1 MLKQF
6 VLGMVFCTAL
16 IGAAHAQ
23 SKDLQFGIKGGLGF
37 SEISG
42 STVDKS
48 LRMGIQFGGV
58 MTQKLSDSLSMQY
71 EALYSQKGIVETT
84 TLDSVDYKA
93 ETNID
98 YLEIPVFAK
107 FKVAEKWAVYGGGYV
122 GWALSKK
129 GKLTGGSISAEVDL
143 DEFVNDLD
151 YGVLL
156 GVQAQ
161 LAEHW
166 AVDARY
172 TLGLTDVITSTS
184 TDGKNSTIAISATYL
199 L

>member
-6 VLGMVFCTAL
+6 VFGMVFCTAL
-16 IGAAHAQ
+16 IGVANAQ
-23 SKDLQFGIKGGLGF
+23 ANNLQFGIKGGLGF

-42 STVDKS
+42 STLDKTPR
-48 LRMGIQFGGV
+48 LGIQLGGV
-58 MTQKLSDSLSMQY
+58 MTQKISDSLSMQY
-71 EALYSQKGIVETT
+71 EALYSQKGIVENQT
-84 TLDSVDYKA
+84 VDDVNYKF

-129 GKLTGGSISAEVDL
+129 VKITAGSISSDVDI
-143 DEFVNDLD
+143 DKFVNDLD
-151 YGVLL
+151 YGMLL

-161 LAEHW
+161 LAERW

-172 TLGLTDVITSTS
+172 TLGLTDVFTSGDS
-184 TDGKNSTIAISATYL
+184 KNSTIAISATYL

>member
-6 VLGMVFCTAL
+6 VLGMVFCSAL

-42 STVDKS
+42 STLDKTPR
-48 LRMGIQFGGV
+48 LGIQLGGV
-58 MTQKLSDSLSMQY
+58 MTQKISDSISMQY
-71 EALYSQKGIVETT
+71 EALYSQKGIVETQT
-84 TLDSVDYKA
+84 VDNVDYKF
-93 ETNID
+93 ESNID

-129 GKLTGGSISAEVDL
+129 VKVTSGSTSVEFDVDAL
-143 DEFVNDLD
+143 VNELD
-151 YGVLL
+151 YGLLL
-156 GVQAQ
+156 GLQAQ
-161 LAEHW
+161 LAERW

-172 TLGLTDVITSTS
+172 TLGLTDVFTSGDS
-184 TDGKNSTIAISATYL
+184 KNSTIAISATYL